1 MTIEKLSGKL
11 IDTRGQVKSNSI
23 TTSSKKINDSIELKN
38 EGNDNPLKIKKS
50 NKIKNKKRKNI
61 PPLEKKKDIKIIEF

>member
-61 PPLEKKKDIKIIEF
+61 PPLEKKKI